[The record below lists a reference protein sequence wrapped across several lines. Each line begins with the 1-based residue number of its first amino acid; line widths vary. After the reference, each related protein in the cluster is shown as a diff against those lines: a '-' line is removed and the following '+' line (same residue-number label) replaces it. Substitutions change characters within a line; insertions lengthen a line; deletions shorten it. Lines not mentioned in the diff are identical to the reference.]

1 MTITVEDGSGIAGA
15 NSYASLSDFRAYAEL
30 RGLTIPADDTA
41 AEALLIRAADVMN
54 GIKWLPGDSLEHKTY
69 PGAYLAWPRSDVWLR
84 GRLLPPDSV
93 PREIVYGQMALAA
106 EIMADDAAPPET
118 AVGPVIL
125 ERVEGA
131 VTVEYAE
138 NKGKVLPVNAQRP
151 SAVLFADYIVKR
163 GLFAVRA

>member
-1 MTITVEDGSGIAGA
+1 MTIIVEDGSGVTDA
-15 NSYASLSDFRAYAEL
+15 NSYTSLADFRAYAEL
-30 RGLTIPADDTA
+30 RGLTIPADDPA

-69 PGAYLAWPRSDVWLR
+69 PDAYLAWPRTDVWLR
-84 GRLLPPDSV
+84 GNLLASDAV

-138 NKGKVLPVNAQRP
+138 NRGKVLPVNAQRP
-151 SAVLFADYIVKR
+151 SAVLFADYIVRR

>member
-1 MTITVEDGSGIAGA
+1 MTIIVEDGSGIADA
-15 NSYASLSDFRAYAEL
+15 NSYTSLADFRAYADL
-30 RGLTIPADDTA
+30 RKLTIPADDTE

-54 GIKWLPGDSLEHKTY
+54 AIKWLPGDTLEHKTY
-69 PGAYLAWPRSDVWLR
+69 PDAYLAWPRSDVWLR
-84 GRLLPPDSV
+84 GRLLPSDAV

-151 SAVLFADYIVKR
+151 SAVLFADYIVRR

>member
-1 MTITVEDGSGIAGA
+1 MTIIVESGEGVPDA
-15 NSYASLSDFRAYAEL
+15 NSYTSLADFRAYADL
-30 RGLTIPADDTA
+30 RKLTIPADDTE
-41 AEALLIRAADVMN
+41 AEALLIRAADTMN
-54 GIKWLPGDSLEHKTY
+54 AIKWLPGDELEHKTY
-69 PGAYLAWPRSDVWLR
+69 PDAYLAWPRTDVWLR
-84 GRLLPPDSV
+84 GRLLPSDAV

-106 EIMADDAAPPET
+106 EIMADDANPPET
-118 AVGPVIL
+118 AQGAVTS

-131 VTVEYAE
+131 VTVTYAE

>member
-15 NSYASLSDFRAYAEL
+15 NSYASLSDFRAYATL

-69 PGAYLAWPRSDVWLR
+69 PDAYLAWPRSDVWLR
-84 GRLLPPDSV
+84 GNLIASDVV
-93 PREIVYGQMALAA
+93 PQSIVSGQMALAV
-106 EIMADDAAPPET
+106 EIHADDANPPET
-118 AVGPVIL
+118 AVGPVTL

-131 VTVEYAE
+131 VTVEYAAP
-138 NKGKVLPVNAQRP
+138 KGKSLPVNAQRP

>member
-1 MTITVEDGSGIAGA
+1 MTLIVESGAGVPDA
-15 NSYASLSDFRAYAEL
+15 NTYVDLADFRAYADL
-30 RGLTIPADDTA
+30 RKLTIPADDPS

-69 PGAYLAWPRSDVWLR
+69 PDAYLAWPRTDVWLR
-84 GRLLPPDSV
+84 GRLLPSDAV

-118 AVGPVIL
+118 AVGPVVM

-131 VTVEYAE
+131 VTVQYAD